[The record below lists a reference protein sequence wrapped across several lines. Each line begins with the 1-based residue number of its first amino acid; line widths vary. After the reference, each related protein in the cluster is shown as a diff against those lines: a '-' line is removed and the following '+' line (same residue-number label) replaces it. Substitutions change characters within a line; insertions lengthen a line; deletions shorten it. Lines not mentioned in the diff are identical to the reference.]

1 MISQKQILIVEDNEI
16 NRMLLGEILSAD
28 YQVIEAENGL
38 EALSVLKGTRGCDFT
53 DSAGHNHACYGWIYL
68 SFHCEKDPV
77 FSSIP
82 VIVTTQSDSESD
94 EVAALSHGASDF
106 VAKPYKPQ
114 IILHR
119 VASII
124 NLRENAAM
132 VNQLK
137 YDRLTGLSQQGI
149 FLPEG
154 EGGTGP
160 PSGTEL

>member
-38 EALSVLKGTRGCDFT
+38 EALSVLKERGDVISLILLDITMPVMDGYTF
-53 DSAGHNHACYGWIYL
+53 L
-68 SFHCEKDPV
+68 SIVKKDPV

-137 YDRLTGLSQQGI
+137 YDRLTGLYSKE
-149 FLPEG
+149 F
-154 EGGTGP
+154 
-160 PSGTEL
+160 SSRR